1 MCGERLVQS
10 GATNLTPGETSHY
23 RVIRTLK
30 FHFSAVGVPSP
41 WQFKIEIESRGYYS
55 MQI

>member
-30 FHFSAVGVPSP
+30 FHFSAVGVP
-41 WQFKIEIESRGYYS
+41 QFKIEIESRGYYS

>member
-1 MCGERLVQS
+1 MCGELLVQS
-10 GATNLTPGETSHY
+10 GATHLTPGETSHY
-23 RVIRTLK
+23 MVIRTLK

-41 WQFKIEIESRGYYS
+41 RQFKIEIESRGYYS